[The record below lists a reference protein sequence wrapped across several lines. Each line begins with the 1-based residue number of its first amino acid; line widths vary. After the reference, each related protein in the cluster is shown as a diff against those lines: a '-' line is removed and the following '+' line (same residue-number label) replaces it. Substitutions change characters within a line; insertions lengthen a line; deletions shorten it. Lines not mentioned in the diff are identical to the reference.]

1 MAFIYR
7 PLSCSHCHRASHEVL
22 LQAGVAGQGCRKV
35 QVPGI
40 GVVLL
45 GPSFVLLSQICLSPV
60 CAVVFGPFRRRT
72 CVQVKK
78 LPLIVGCSIG
88 HSGLMSKS
96 NGMKH
101 FAHSCC
107 SGLLSELCWS
117 EVKEPVPSEWER
129 REMCFLCLNKN

>member
-22 LQAGVAGQGCRKV
+22 LQAGVGGQGCRKV

-60 CAVVFGPFRRRT
+60 CAVGVWSL
-72 CVQVKK
+72 QKK
-78 LPLIVGCSIG
+78 DVC
-88 HSGLMSKS
+88 
-96 NGMKH
+96 
-101 FAHSCC
+101 
-107 SGLLSELCWS
+107 
-117 EVKEPVPSEWER
+117 PSEEIALDSR
-129 REMCFLCLNKN
+129 M